1 MALGYFPTK
10 IIKKVESKETLTSC
24 LIPCLLVVNT
34 RQLDV
39 LVTAV
44 VVVRLGIKVTRPLN
58 GPFYFVDFDIIFSHD
73 NTSKVVFKEDFV
85 CPYRIILGSQLT
97 GFPLTGS
104 IFCLLNIINRWG
116 VVFYCVVVS
125 ECNRWI
131 TNKFVIIII
140 IIIQDLC
147 SNASLTVLTRGW
159 VSVTNNNNV
168 FIVILFHFFFI
179 SSNIGILSG
188 QNIMCL
194 TWQKSKHVIISIYFA
209 TLMPV
214 ACSVLCLPL
223 LFALIFSLLF
233 PCHEMDSSLS
243 YYTYISLSLLMLK
256 ILEIAFCSF

>member
-1 MALGYFPTK
+1 M
-10 IIKKVESKETLTSC
+10 ESKEILTSC

-39 LVTAV
+39 LVRAV
-44 VVVRLGIKVTRPLN
+44 VVVCLGIKVTRPLN

-85 CPYRIILGSQLT
+85 CPYRIISGSQLT

-131 TNKFVIIII
+131 MNKFVIIII

-168 FIVILFHFFFI
+168 FIVILFHFFFV

-194 TWQKSKHVIISIYFA
+194 TWQKSKDVIILIYFA

-243 YYTYISLSLLMLK
+243 YYTYISSSLLMLK

>member
-1 MALGYFPTK
+1 M
-10 IIKKVESKETLTSC
+10 ESKETLTSC

-39 LVTAV
+39 LVAAV
-44 VVVRLGIKVTRPLN
+44 VVVRLGIKVTRPLK

-73 NTSKVVFKEDFV
+73 NTSKIVFKEEFV

-131 TNKFVIIII
+131 MNKFVIIII

-147 SNASLTVLTRGW
+147 SNASLTVLMRGW

-168 FIVILFHFFFI
+168 FIVIILFHFFFI

-194 TWQKSKHVIISIYFA
+194 TWQKSKHVIILIYFS

-214 ACSVLCLPL
+214 ACSVLCVPL

-233 PCHEMDSSLS
+233 PCHVVDSNLS
-243 YYTYISLSLLMLK
+243 YYT
-256 ILEIAFCSF
+256 

>member
-1 MALGYFPTK
+1 M
-10 IIKKVESKETLTSC
+10 
-24 LIPCLLVVNT
+24 IPCLRVVNT

-58 GPFYFVDFDIIFSHD
+58 GPFYFVDFDMIFSHD

-194 TWQKSKHVIISIYFA
+194 TWQKSKRVIILIYFA

-214 ACSVLCLPL
+214 ACSVLCVPL
-223 LFALIFSLLF
+223 LFAQIFSLLF
-233 PCHEMDSSLS
+233 ACHVMDSNLS
-243 YYTYISLSLLMLK
+243 YYMYISLPLLMLK

>member
-1 MALGYFPTK
+1 M
-10 IIKKVESKETLTSC
+10 ESKETLTSC
-24 LIPCLLVVNT
+24 LIPCLRVVNT

-85 CPYRIILGSQLT
+85 FPYRIILGSQLT

-147 SNASLTVLTRGW
+147 SNASLTVLTRDW

-194 TWQKSKHVIISIYFA
+194 TWKKSKRVIILIYFA

-214 ACSVLCLPL
+214 ACSVLCVPL
-223 LFALIFSLLF
+223 LFAQIFSLLF
-233 PCHEMDSSLS
+233 ACHVMDSNLS
-243 YYTYISLSLLMLK
+243 YYMYISLPLLMLK

>member
-1 MALGYFPTK
+1 M
-10 IIKKVESKETLTSC
+10 ESKETLTSC

-44 VVVRLGIKVTRPLN
+44 VVVCLGIKVTRPLN

-73 NTSKVVFKEDFV
+73 NTSKVVFKEDLV

-116 VVFYCVVVS
+116 VVFYCVVVT
-125 ECNRWI
+125 ECNRWMM
-131 TNKFVIIII
+131 NKFVIIII

-147 SNASLTVLTRGW
+147 SNASLAVLMRAW
-159 VSVTNNNNV
+159 VRITNNNNNV

-194 TWQKSKHVIISIYFA
+194 TWQKSKRVIILIYFA

-214 ACSVLCLPL
+214 ACSVLCVPL

-243 YYTYISLSLLMLK
+243 YYTYISSSLSLLMLK